1 MPVMDDANDMAL
13 LMPLDMLPED
23 DESLLVAPPRN
34 LDRWSEKRELVQMGE
49 P

>member
-1 MPVMDDANDMAL
+1 MDEARDMAL

-23 DESLLVAPPRN
+23 DESLLEAPPRY
-34 LDRWSEKRELVQMGE
+34 LDRWSETTVFIMGE